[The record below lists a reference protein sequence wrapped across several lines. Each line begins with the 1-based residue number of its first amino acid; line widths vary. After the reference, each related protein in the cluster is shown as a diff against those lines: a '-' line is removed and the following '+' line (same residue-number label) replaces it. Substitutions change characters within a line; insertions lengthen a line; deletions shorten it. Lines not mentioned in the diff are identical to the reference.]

1 MIYSL
6 FQNIYQEQAFS
17 TRLDNLK
24 GIHDDI
30 DICKLTVKAMDE
42 VQQYH
47 FQLEH
52 EENLNKK
59 KGGNEVKYVS
69 IKQSDDLFF

>member
-1 MIYSL
+1 MIYSF
-6 FQNIYQEQAFS
+6 FQNIYQES
-17 TRLDNLK
+17 VECKYLK
-24 GIHDDI
+24 LSQHALTIWKVYMKDI

-59 KGGNEVKYVS
+59 KKKGGGGGTK
-69 IKQSDDLFF
+69 

>member
-1 MIYSL
+1 
-6 FQNIYQEQAFS
+6 
-17 TRLDNLK
+17 
-24 GIHDDI
+24 
-30 DICKLTVKAMDE
+30 MDE

-59 KGGNEVKYVS
+59 KGGKRS
-69 IKQSDDLFF
+69 KIRK